1 LSASVPSAKLRGQAN
16 QGKVARTPQASW
28 PAGEKGNTMSNQ
40 TLTTV
45 IKERDF
51 EQVVLCRDPGSGLES
66 VIAVHDTTLGP
77 SLGGIRMR
85 SYPTFGDA
93 VDDALNLAQA
103 MTYKAALAGLERGG
117 GKSVINADPAAANRR
132 DLLVAHARYIEALAG
147 RYIPAV
153 DMGTTVEDLEL
164 VGRHVTTVSSQ
175 RRDPSAMTARGV
187 VAAIRAAVALHDDV
201 TLTGARVAVQGLG
214 HVGEHVARLL
224 SEAGA
229 QLLVTDVD
237 AARVREACQRYGATP
252 VLVDDIIGA
261 DVDVLVPCAAGG
273 VIDADTAG
281 TVKARYV
288 IGAANNLLAD
298 DALAVT
304 LAQRGIV
311 HVPDFV
317 ANAGG
322 LIACDAELHDD
333 DSTLLT
339 RVDGIGQTAA
349 AVLERA
355 AETGQ
360 DTVAVAVELA
370 TARLERSRAQRP
382 WFASA

>member
-1 LSASVPSAKLRGQAN
+1 MNSP
-16 QGKVARTPQASW
+16 
-28 PAGEKGNTMSNQ
+28 

-45 IKERDF
+45 MTDRDF
-51 EQVVLCRDPGSGLES
+51 EQVVLCRDPSTGLES

-85 SYPTFGDA
+85 SYATFADA
-93 VDDALNLAQA
+93 VGDALNLAQA
-103 MTYKAALAGLERGG
+103 MTCKAALAGLDLGG
-117 GKSVINADPAAANRR
+117 GKSVINADPAAANRN
-132 DLLVAHARYIEALAG
+132 DLLAAHARYIQTLSG

-164 VGRHVTTVSSQ
+164 VGQYVTTVSSQ
-175 RRDPSAMTARGV
+175 RRDPSEMTARGV

-201 TLTGARVAVQGLG
+201 TLSGARVAVQGLG

-229 QLLVTDVD
+229 RVLAADVD
-237 AARVREACQRYGATP
+237 AERVRLVCQRYGATATP
-252 VLVDDIIGA
+252 VVDILAA
-261 DVDVLVPCAAGG
+261 DVDVLVPCAGGG
-273 VIDADTAG
+273 VIDADTAS

-298 DALAVT
+298 DVLALT
-304 LAQRGIV
+304 LSQRGIV

-322 LIACDAELHDD
+322 LIACDAELRDD
-333 DSTLLT
+333 DSTLLE
-339 RVDGIGQTAA
+339 RVDGIGRTSA
-349 AVLERA
+349 AVLQRA

-360 DTVAVAVELA
+360 DTVTVAVELA
-370 TARLERSRAQRP
+370 TARLERSRHQRP
-382 WFASA
+382 WFASR